1 MKLILLGPPGSG
13 KGTVAQMLAKD
24 FNFAHVSAGELLR
37 EEIKKGTT
45 LGNDIK
51 KLVETGALVPDLLVT
66 EIMKLDVSSKEN
78 YIMDGF
84 PRTLTQAE
92 AIEDLDIDMAIY
104 LEVPDEVVI
113 DRFAGRRTDPVTG
126 DVYHIKH
133 NPAPAE
139 IQDRLVQRKDDTPET
154 VKDRLVIY
162 HKQTQPLV
170 NFYEKK
176 GILKTID
183 GAPPPKKVYEV
194 VKKVVEE
201 FSK

>member
-170 NFYEKK
+170 DFYEKK